1 MIYFSD
7 VELLQK
13 ALEQPDLLPKYRE
26 HIKLRI
32 EESSPVDYREI
43 NIPQPTFEAVS
54 NFLWI
59 CRMGLIDALLK
70 TIAPLVQD

>member
-1 MIYFSD
+1 MDTTSNDPSRD

-43 NIPQPTFEAVS
+43 TIPQPTFEAVS
-54 NFLWI
+54 
-59 CRMGLIDALLK
+59 CD
-70 TIAPLVQD
+70 

>member
-1 MIYFSD
+1 MIHFSD

-43 NIPQPTFEAVS
+43 NISEPTFEAVS
-54 NFLWI
+54 NFFFYGFIEW
-59 CRMGLIDALLK
+59 D
-70 TIAPLVQD
+70 

>member
-43 NIPQPTFEAVS
+43 NIPEPTFEAVS
-54 NFLWI
+54 GFSCGFI
-59 CRMGLIDALLK
+59 ECD
-70 TIAPLVQD
+70 

>member
-1 MIYFSD
+1 MIHFSD

-43 NIPQPTFEAVS
+43 NISEPTFEAVS
-54 NFLWI
+54 NFFFMDL
-59 CRMGLIDALLK
+59 
-70 TIAPLVQD
+70 